1 VRNMKSVMKPSQNSL
16 FKADIHV
23 KSVAESGILGLVR
36 DNPAHRIP
44 SIPTE
49 NVVDPTG
56 AGDAFRGGLIKG
68 LIQGYPIERAAMLGT
83 VCAHFIIQ
91 SYGTQEYSFTREEFA
106 VKLKRHFGVGL

>member
-1 VRNMKSVMKPSQNSL
+1 MKPSQNSL

-23 KSVAESGILGLVR
+23 KSV
-36 DNPAHRIP
+36 
-44 SIPTE
+44 
-49 NVVDPTG
+49 
-56 AGDAFRGGLIKG
+56 GDAFRGGLIKG